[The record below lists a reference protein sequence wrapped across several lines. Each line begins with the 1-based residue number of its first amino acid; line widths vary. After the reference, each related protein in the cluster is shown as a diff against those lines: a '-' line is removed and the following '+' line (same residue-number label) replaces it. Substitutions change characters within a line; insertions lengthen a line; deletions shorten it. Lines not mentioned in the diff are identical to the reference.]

1 MTGGVRKFYPEVRLK
16 RLLAGPGGIRTQD
29 ALDCADRG
37 LEGIRAHCLD
47 AIDAKIEKIM
57 NLAKSG
63 EPGSLRECYTLSNE
77 VFGEAGAFQL
87 DELSAAAHSLCSLT
101 SDSASDNI
109 PIKAII
115 VHVDAMRALRTP
127 ALADN
132 RDLRRA
138 VLAELRG
145 LVSRVA
151 APHGAN

>member
-1 MTGGVRKFYPEVRLK
+1 MTVVVRRFYPEVRLK
-16 RLLAGPGGIRTQD
+16 RLLSGVGGIRTQD
-29 ALDCADRG
+29 ALDDAERG
-37 LEGIRAHCLD
+37 LEGIRGHCLD
-47 AIDAKIEKIM
+47 AIDAKIEQIM
-57 NLAKSG
+57 HLAKSG
-63 EPGSLRECYTLSNE
+63 APGSVRECYTLSNE
-77 VFGEAGAFQL
+77 VFAEAGAFQL

-101 SDSASDNI
+101 SDPDSDNI

-145 LVSRVA
+145 LVARVA